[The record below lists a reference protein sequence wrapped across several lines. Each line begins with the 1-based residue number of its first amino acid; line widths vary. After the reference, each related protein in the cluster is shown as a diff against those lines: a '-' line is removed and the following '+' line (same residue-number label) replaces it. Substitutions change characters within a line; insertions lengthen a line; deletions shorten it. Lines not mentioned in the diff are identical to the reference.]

1 MRNLILSALGAA
13 AIVLG
18 WTLPAAAQDP
28 VSKPRL
34 ERPVLGEPGTVGRSA
49 AVAPATI
56 QGDWAPGEAGA
67 PRADAGKVLR
77 VRLAAIGPI
86 GVQVNLDQAS
96 VTETVPALAPAPRPT
111 LLEWALILLGLT
123 LAGAAAVISHRG
135 WML

>member
-1 MRNLILSALGAA
+1 M
-13 AIVLG
+13 
-18 WTLPAAAQDP
+18 LPAAAQDS

-34 ERPVLGEPGTVGRSA
+34 ERPVLGEPGKVGRSA

-96 VTETVPALAPAPRPT
+96 VTETVPTPAPTPT

-135 WML
+135 WTL